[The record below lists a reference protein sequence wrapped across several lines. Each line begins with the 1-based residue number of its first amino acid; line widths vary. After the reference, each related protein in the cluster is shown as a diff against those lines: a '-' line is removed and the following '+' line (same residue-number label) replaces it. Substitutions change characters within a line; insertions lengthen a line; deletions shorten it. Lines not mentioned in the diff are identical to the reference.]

1 MAGTEEDEVPVQ
13 TQLRA
18 FQLAITDSVNNA
30 LERFD
35 QGLASVVD
43 RIEALEI
50 RIPPAVHD
58 EHEDDHQQDEQATR
72 EEQQRHRFERN
83 RQGMGGNNNRPRPN
97 HNDNNTD
104 PFAKVKIFYSCFPWC
119 L

>member
-30 LERFD
+30 LEHLDR
-35 QGLASVVD
+35 GLASVVD

-58 EHEDDHQQDEQATR
+58 EHEEDLQHDEQAAR
-72 EEQQRHRFERN
+72 EEQQ
-83 RQGMGGNNNRPRPN
+83 
-97 HNDNNTD
+97 
-104 PFAKVKIFYSCFPWC
+104 
-119 L
+119 